1 MLIDELKQI
10 AAKRH
15 MTEAEIDQ
23 MLAAIESKN
32 QIADLEASGFTRLVA
47 RKTIRSGAGWASETS
62 RLPSNQVYTR
72 QEIFVLCKRYR
83 LRFLS
88 TERYVG
94 SIPDN
99 LGAAIA
105 QFQDTVKTT
114 RSSGYYIC
122 APKEAFAQSK
132 PIDPILFYRVAEDRF
147 ILVHKWGTDISWWR
161 KVLVWPLRSDVTIFT
176 TCGIFGA
183 ALFAVLCIV
192 GGSGQNAIFV
202 NMIAAM
208 LFIVAIGLGLSCV
221 GASAERWDR
230 TYDLRVDE

>member
-10 AAKRH
+10 ASKRH
-15 MTEAEIDQ
+15 MTEAEIDK
-23 MLAAIESKN
+23 MLADIESKN

-47 RKTIRSGAGWASETS
+47 RKTVRSGTGWALETS
-62 RLPSNQVYTR
+62 RLPANQIYTR

-122 APKEAFAQSK
+122 APKEAFVQSK

-161 KVLVWPLRSDVTIFT
+161 KVLVWPLRSDPIMFAATAIAGTVLFVALYAIYGSTKNALSANMMVTM
-176 TCGIFGA
+176 
-183 ALFAVLCIV
+183 VLT
-192 GGSGQNAIFV
+192 A
-202 NMIAAM
+202 
-208 LFIVAIGLGLSCV
+208 AIGLGLSLL
-221 GASAERWDR
+221 GASSDRWDR

>member
-10 AAKRH
+10 ASKRH

-23 MLAAIESKN
+23 MLADIESKN

-47 RKTIRSGAGWASETS
+47 RKTVRSGTGWALETS
-62 RLPSNQVYTR
+62 RLPANQIYTR

-122 APKEAFAQSK
+122 APKEAFVQSK

-161 KVLVWPLRSDVTIFT
+161 KVLVWPLRSDLSNFA
-176 TCGIFGA
+176 TCGIAGT
-183 ALFAVLCIV
+183 ALFAALCAIY
-192 GGSGQNAIFV
+192 GSGQNAIFV
-202 NMIAAM
+202 NMIVASLLMVAM
-208 LFIVAIGLGLSCV
+208 GLGFSCV
-221 GASAERWDR
+221 GSSSDRWDR